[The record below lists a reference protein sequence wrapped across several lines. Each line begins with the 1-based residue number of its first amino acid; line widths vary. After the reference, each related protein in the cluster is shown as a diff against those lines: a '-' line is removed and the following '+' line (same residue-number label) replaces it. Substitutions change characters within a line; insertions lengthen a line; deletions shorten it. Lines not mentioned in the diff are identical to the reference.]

1 VLYLQAAAWAFFG
14 AALGVAPRF
23 VLVTVFGQPPL
34 AEFAWVRLFGIQTVA
49 LAMLMVIV
57 AHRIEELWWWSWA
70 FAFAA
75 VFSSVVVVLNLG
87 LGLEAGQSSWLWW
100 AFSVV
105 TLGFAMGLLYGLY
118 VSSRERPVP
127 WW

>member
-1 VLYLQAAAWAFFG
+1 MLYLQAAAWAFFG
-14 AALGVAPRF
+14 SALSVAPRF
-23 VLVTVFGQPPL
+23 VLVTMLDQEPL
-34 AEFAWVRLFGIQTVA
+34 AEFAWVRLFGVQTVA

-57 AHRIEELWWWSWA
+57 AHRIEELWWWSWS

-75 VFSSVVVVLNLG
+75 VFSAVVVVLNLG
-87 LGLEAGQSSWLWW
+87 FGLDRGQSTWLWW
-100 AFSVV
+100 AFSAV
-105 TLGFAMGLLYGLY
+105 TLGFAMSLLYGLY